1 MSNESLLLDAIEAVL
16 AWDLSDELFADAV
29 YDQFRL
35 MAGLPPEEAFSDD

>member
-16 AWDLSDELFADAV
+16 AWGLSDELFADAV

-35 MAGLPPEEAFSDD
+35 MAGLPPDEPYCED